1 MFKDFRPGTRKWKNF
16 MAKLYGLGASVVI
29 VGALFKIM
37 HWPFSGPLLV
47 VGLSTEAII
56 FAFSAFE
63 PIHEE
68 VDWSL
73 VYPELAGMHGEGHE
87 AKEELPAEEEKLSI
101 TEQLDNMLEE
111 AKIGP
116 ELIASLGDGMKNL
129 SDQANKISNITEA
142 SVATGEYVSSVKSA
156 AKNVSELS
164 SSYSKAAES
173 MMGLSMT
180 AGDSANF
187 GEQLS
192 KVSKNLTSLNSVYE
206 LQLKGSEEHLRATNK
221 MYESIESVMS
231 NLSAS
236 MEDTKRYKQEMAV
249 LAQNL
254 ESLNTVYGNMLTAM
268 NVRK

>member
-29 VGALFKIM
+29 IGALFKIM
-37 HWPFSGPLLV
+37 HWPFSGPLLI
-47 VGLSTEAII
+47 VGLGTEAII

-73 VYPELAGMHGEGHE
+73 VYPELAGMHGDHDEKE
-87 AKEELPAEEEKLSI
+87 ALPEEEEKLSI

-142 SVATGEYVSSVKSA
+142 SVATSEYVSSVKSA
-156 AKNVSELS
+156 AKNVNDLS
-164 SSYSKAAES
+164 SSYSKASES
-173 MMGLSMT
+173 LMGLSMST
-180 AGDSANF
+180 SDSQNF
-187 GEQLS
+187 GEQLN
-192 KVSKNLTSLNSVYE
+192 KVSKNLTALNSVYE

-221 MYESIESVMS
+221 MYESIEQVMS

-236 MEDTKRYKQEMAV
+236 MDDTKRYKQEISV

>member
-1 MFKDFRPGTRKWKNF
+1 MFKEFRPGTRAWKNF

-29 VGALFKIM
+29 IGALFKIM

-47 VGLSTEAII
+47 VGLGTEAVI

-73 VYPELAGMHGEGHE
+73 VYPELAGMHD
-87 AKEELPAEEEKLSI
+87 ADKEELPAEEEKLSI

-116 ELIASLGDGMKNL
+116 DLIASLGDGMKNL
-129 SDQANKISNITEA
+129 SDQAGKMSNIAEA
-142 SVATGEYVSSVKSA
+142 SVATNEYVSSVKSA
-156 AKNVSELS
+156 AKNVNELS
-164 SSYSKAAES
+164 NSYSKAAES
-173 MMGLSMT
+173 MMGLAST
-180 AGDSANF
+180 SNDSANF

-221 MYESIESVMS
+221 MYESIEQVMS
-231 NLSAS
+231 NLSSS
-236 MEDTKRYKQEMAV
+236 MDDTKRYKQEISV

-254 ESLNTVYGNMLTAM
+254 ENLNTVYGNMLTAM